1 MAWKRESTDI
11 PLQWRS
17 SKSSN
22 TRERGSNRV
31 NNLSPKFRRD
41 LLQLGCGDLESGN
54 WTPFCSR
61 REEYRGGVCVC
72 VCVCVSLPRLGH
84 RPQELTRPSPRPPQ
98 LSPCQNK
105 AAADSAGPACPAAS
119 ANVATPEARRPHLD
133 PQLRGDWVPRAGMET
148 GWRETRVLK
157 LSSSARRA
165 GLSPCQIL
173 FTPREAGD
181 STKQVIIQ

>member
-72 VCVCVSLPRLGH
+72 VSSPP
-84 RPQELTRPSPRPPQ
+84 RPQAAGADKAKSPPPSAVT
-98 LSPCQNK
+98 LS
-105 AAADSAGPACPAAS
+105 
-119 ANVATPEARRPHLD
+119 
-133 PQLRGDWVPRAGMET
+133 
-148 GWRETRVLK
+148 
-157 LSSSARRA
+157 
-165 GLSPCQIL
+165 
-173 FTPREAGD
+173 
-181 STKQVIIQ
+181 KQSRC